1 MARNESPAAA
11 VKIEEADGDDEFE
24 RGLDKKK
31 RKLGINELLKLGVDS
46 SILCNLDG
54 PRLRDSRSNHKLDRS
69 KNGEKLRLKKRN
81 SSVSCEKILSD
92 PSSVKK
98 WVGYVF
104 SLGFQFFLLLFLVE
118 RVSILKQLVLEKVL
132 MVDFQQV
139 EFQRC

>member
-11 VKIEEADGDDEFE
+11 VKVEEADGDDEFE
-24 RGLDKKK
+24 RGLEKKK

-104 SLGFQFFLLLFLVE
+104 SLGFQFFLFFWSKGFQFLNNWFL
-118 RVSILKQLVLEKVL
+118 RK
-132 MVDFQQV
+132 
-139 EFQRC
+139 C